1 LFKPGAPV
9 TTSRN
14 DIDYV
19 VTDYGIAALAGKT
32 VRDRMKAMINI
43 AHPEFR
49 EELTRKAFEIYHV
62 RI

>member
-1 LFKPGAPV
+1 V
-9 TTSRN
+9 
-14 DIDYV
+14 DYL

-32 VRDRMKAMINI
+32 VRDRMKAIINI

-49 EELTRKAFEIYHV
+49 EELTRKAFEVYHV

>member
-1 LFKPGAPV
+1 
-9 TTSRN
+9 
-14 DIDYV
+14 V

-32 VRDRMKAMINI
+32 VQDRMKAMINI